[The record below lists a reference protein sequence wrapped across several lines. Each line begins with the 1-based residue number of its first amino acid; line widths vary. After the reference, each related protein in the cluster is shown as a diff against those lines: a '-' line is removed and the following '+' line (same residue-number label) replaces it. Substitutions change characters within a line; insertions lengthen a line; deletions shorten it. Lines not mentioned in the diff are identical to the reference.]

1 MSIDPRLV
9 ERRQTVAEDN
19 AKRNMWR
26 LLKFLAFVVVMGGLV
41 WLVFSPWLSVSRV
54 DTNGVESSQ
63 ANTILA
69 DHRVVAG
76 TPMIQID
83 PGGVEESLLEDPWIA
98 EATVGRRWPN
108 VVTVDIIE
116 RTPVAWTLTADG
128 WMRRAVDGV
137 ALSSAD
143 EPDSGMA
150 RIEMPDLAEV
160 AVATTPDMVG
170 ALEFVDALADPLRAD
185 TVVTLIDGEIW
196 ATVDGFQTR
205 LGRAVDMRE
214 KGVALTALLEENLAP
229 GSVLVLIAP
238 TNPAVMTPGANT
250 TTRDDDTGDG
260 TDATDAEGGD
270 EGGVVD
276 D

>member
-260 TDATDAEGGD
+260 TDATDEEGGD

>member
-76 TPMIQID
+76 TPMIQVD

-170 ALEFVDALADPLRAD
+170 ALEFVGALADPLRAD

-260 TDATDAEGGD
+260 TVATVEEGGD